1 MHFSTLGS
9 RYRARYRTRWA
20 VVAFSGLMACGAPA
34 PPDET
39 ATDPDRRDL
48 HSYANADRVR
58 VTHVELDLDVSFDD
72 RTLAGSAMLSFDRL
86 DADAGA
92 LVVDT
97 RDLEIDGVE
106 TWSPNGGF
114 EASTYVLGE
123 ADPVLGA
130 PLRIELPPA
139 ATRVR
144 VTYRTRPEATALQ
157 WLGAEQTAGGQ
168 HPFLFTQSQAIH
180 ARSWI
185 PLQDS
190 PGVRVTYGARI
201 RTPPGLRAVM
211 SAANDPDAAPDGDYR
226 LDMRQP
232 IPSYLIALAVGELA
246 FAPLGPRAGVY
257 AEPSVVEA
265 AADEFADTEAMI
277 AATERLYGP
286 YRWERYDLLVLPPS
300 FPFGGMENPRL
311 TFATPTILAG
321 DRSLVSLVA
330 HELAHSWSGNLVT
343 NATWRDFWLNEGV
356 TTYIERRIVEE
367 VFGTRRAEM
376 EAVLGRDVLLA
387 ELDRLDDPDEVLR
400 VDLAGRDP
408 DEGMTQV
415 PYEKG
420 ALLLRHLE
428 ERAGRARFDEFLR
441 GYFDHFAFRS
451 ITTADFVAYVRRH
464 LLDADPAGAAPMAL
478 EAWIDG
484 PGLPADAPQPESDAF
499 GEVERQLAAWTDG
512 TRRAGDIE
520 TAAWTTQEWLHF
532 LSAASSD
539 LSAARMAALD
549 DAFGL
554 TRSGNAEI
562 AHQWLLAAIRAGYR
576 QADDRLEQYLS
587 DIGRRKLIAPLYEAL
602 AATPGGRNRALAIYR
617 RARPGYHPISV
628 DAIDA
633 LLRWDDRDPG

>member
-1 MHFSTLGS
+1 MVASV
-9 RYRARYRTRWA
+9 A
-20 VVAFSGLMACGAPA
+20 VLMACDAPA

-39 ATDPDRRDL
+39 ATDPDRRDR
-48 HSYANADRVR
+48 HSYANADAVR
-58 VTHVELDLDVSFDD
+58 VTHVELDLDVSFTD
-72 RTLAGSAMLSFDRL
+72 RTLRGSAMLSFERVE
-86 DADAGA
+86 ADAGA

-97 RDLEIDGVE
+97 RDLWIDGVE
-106 TWSPNGGF
+106 AWSPRGGF
-114 EASTYVLGE
+114 EAATYLIGD
-123 ADPVLGA
+123 ADPILGA

-144 VTYRTRPEATALQ
+144 IAYRTVPDASALQ
-157 WLGAEQTAGGQ
+157 WLDAEQTAGGR

-211 SAANDPDAAPDGDYR
+211 SAANDPDVPADGDYR

-232 IPSYLIALAVGELA
+232 IPSYLIALAVGELS

-257 AEPSVVEA
+257 AEPSVVDA
-265 AADEFADTEAMI
+265 AAEEFADTEAMM

-286 YRWERYDLLVLPPS
+286 YRWDRYDLLVLPPS

-376 EAVLGRDVLLA
+376 EAVLGRDLLLA
-387 ELDRLDDPDEVLR
+387 ELERLDDADELLH

-408 DEGMTQV
+408 DAGMTQV

-428 ERAGRARFDEFLR
+428 ERTGRARFDEFLR
-441 GYFDHFAFRS
+441 AYFDHFAFRS
-451 ITTADFVAYVRRH
+451 ITTADFVAYVRQH
-464 LLDADPAGAAPMAL
+464 LPDADPDAGTPARL
-478 EAWIDG
+478 EAWIDR
-484 PGLPADAPQPESDAF
+484 PGLPADAPRPASDAF
-499 GEVERQLAAWTDG
+499 DAVERQLAGWTDG
-512 TRRAGDIE
+512 GRRAGEIE
-520 TAAWTTQEWLHF
+520 TASWTTHEWLHF
-532 LSAASSD
+532 LGAASGD
-539 LSAARMAALD
+539 LSAERMAALD
-549 DAFGL
+549 AAFGL
-554 TRSGNAEI
+554 TESRNAEI
-562 AHQWLLAAIRAGYR
+562 AHQWLLAAIRVGYR
-576 QADDRLEQYLS
+576 RADVRLERYLVG
-587 DIGRRKLIAPLYEAL
+587 IGRRKLIAPLYEAL
-602 AATPGGRNRALAIYR
+602 AATPDGRERALAIYR
-617 RARPGYHPISV
+617 RARPGYHPIAA

-633 LLRWDDRDPG
+633 ILHWDERSPGG

>member
-1 MHFSTLGS
+1 MVVP
-9 RYRARYRTRWA
+9 A
-20 VVAFSGLMACGAPA
+20 VAALMACAAPA
-34 PPDET
+34 PPDEE
-39 ATDPDRRDL
+39 ALDPARRDR
-48 HSYANADRVR
+48 HSHANTDAVR
-58 VTHVELDLDVSFDD
+58 VTHVELDLEVSFAD
-72 RTLAGSAMLSFDRL
+72 RMLRGSAMLSFERV
-86 DADAGA
+86 DAGA
-92 LVVDT
+92 GMLVVDT
-97 RDLEIDGVE
+97 RDLAIDAVE
-106 TWSPNGGF
+106 AWSPNGGF
-114 EASTYVLGE
+114 EATTYVLGA

-130 PLRIELPPA
+130 PLRIVLTPA

-144 VTYRTRPEATALQ
+144 VTYRTSPEASALQ
-157 WLGAEQTAGGQ
+157 WLGAAQTAGGE

-211 SAANDPDAAPDGDYR
+211 SAANLPEQAADGDYR

-257 AEPSVVEA
+257 AEPSIVAA

-286 YRWERYDLLVLPPS
+286 YRWDRYDLLVLPPS

-367 VFGTRRAEM
+367 VYGTRRAEM

-387 ELDRLDDPDEVLR
+387 ELDRLDDADEILH

-428 ERAGRARFDEFLR
+428 ERIGRPRFDEFLR

-451 ITTADFVAYVRRH
+451 ITTADFVAYARQH
-464 LLDADPAGAAPMAL
+464 LPDADPSTAATVPL
-478 EAWIDG
+478 EAWIDQ
-484 PGLPADAPQPESDAF
+484 PGLPADAPRPGSDAF
-499 GEVERQLAAWTDG
+499 DAVERQAAAWADG
-512 TRRAGDIE
+512 GQRAGEIE
-520 TAAWTTQEWLHF
+520 TASWTTQEWLHF
-532 LSAASSD
+532 LSVAASD

-554 TRSGNAEI
+554 TGSGNAEI
-562 AHQWLLAAIRAGYR
+562 AHQWLLAAIRAGYGR
-576 QADDRLEQYLS
+576 ADDRLERYLIG
-587 DIGRRKLIAPLYEAL
+587 IGRRKLIAPLYEAL
-602 AATPGGRNRALAIYR
+602 AATPRGRERALAIYR

-633 LLRWDDRDPG
+633 ILRWDERDPE

>member
-1 MHFSTLGS
+1 MT
-9 RYRARYRTRWA
+9 
-20 VVAFSGLMACGAPA
+20 ACGAPPPPAEQA
-34 PPDET
+34 P
-39 ATDPDRRDL
+39 DPDRRDL
-48 HSYANADRVR
+48 HSHANAEAVR
-58 VTHVELDLDVSFDD
+58 VTHAELDLDVSFAD
-72 RTLAGSAMLSFDRL
+72 RVLAGAAMLSFDRV
-86 DADAGA
+86 DPDAGA
-92 LVVDT
+92 LVLDT
-97 RDLEIDGVE
+97 RDLAIEGVE

-114 EASTYVLGE
+114 EAATYVLGD

-144 VTYRTRPEATALQ
+144 VTYRTSPDASALQ

-211 SAANDPDAAPDGDYR
+211 SAANDPDAEPDGDYR

-232 IPSYLIALAVGELA
+232 IPSYLIALAVGDLA
-246 FAPLGPRAGVY
+246 FAPLGPRSGVY
-257 AEPSVVEA
+257 AEPSVVDA
-265 AADEFADTEAMI
+265 AAAEFADTEAMM

-286 YRWERYDLLVLPPS
+286 YRWDRYDLLVLPPS

-376 EAVLGRDVLLA
+376 EAVLGRDVLRA
-387 ELDRLDDPDEVLR
+387 ELDRLEDADQVLH

-420 ALLLRHLE
+420 ALLLRRLE
-428 ERAGRARFDEFLR
+428 GRAGRERFDEFLR
-441 GYFDHFAFRS
+441 SYFEHFAFRS
-451 ITTADFVAYVRRH
+451 ITTADFVAYVREH
-464 LLDADPAGAAPMAL
+464 LPEADPSAGPPVSL
-478 EAWIDG
+478 EAWIEQ
-484 PGLPADAPQPESDAF
+484 PGLPADAPQPASDAF
-499 GEVERQLAAWTDG
+499 AEVERQAAAWREG
-512 TRRAGDIE
+512 RRRAGEIE
-520 TAAWTTQEWLHF
+520 TGSWTTQEWLHF
-532 LSAASSD
+532 LGAASAD
-539 LSAARMAALD
+539 LNAERMAALD
-549 DAFGL
+549 GAFRL
-554 TRSGNAEI
+554 TGSGNAEI

-576 QADDRLEQYLS
+576 RADDRLERYLTG
-587 DIGRRKLIAPLYEAL
+587 IGRRKLIAPLYEAL
-602 AATPGGRNRALAIYR
+602 AATPGGRDRALAIYR

-628 DAIDA
+628 DAVDA
-633 LLRWDDRDPG
+633 LLDWDQRSPR

>member
-1 MHFSTLGS
+1 MHPLPFGFRHGACWTALVS
-9 RYRARYRTRWA
+9 AA
-20 VVAFSGLMACGAPA
+20 GLMACGAPA
-34 PPDET
+34 PPDEM
-39 ATDPDRRDL
+39 ATDFDRRDH
-48 HSYANADRVR
+48 HSYANPEAVR
-58 VTHVELDLDVSFDD
+58 VTHVELDLEVSFAD
-72 RTLAGSAMLSFDRL
+72 RTLRGSAMLSFERVEP
-86 DADAGA
+86 DAAS

-97 RDLEIDGVE
+97 RDLHVDGVE
-106 TWSPNGGF
+106 AWSPNGGF
-114 EASTYVLGE
+114 EATTYLVGD
-123 ADPVLGA
+123 ADPILGA

-144 VTYRTRPEATALQ
+144 ITYRTSPLASALQ
-157 WLGAEQTAGGQ
+157 WLDAEQTAGGQ
-168 HPFLFTQSQAIH
+168 QPFLFTQSQAIH

-211 SAANDPDAAPDGDYR
+211 SAANDPEAPADGDYR

-232 IPSYLIALAVGELA
+232 IPSYLIALAAGDLA

-257 AEPSVVEA
+257 AEPSVIDA
-265 AADEFADTEAMI
+265 AAAEFADTEAMM

-286 YRWERYDLLVLPPS
+286 YRWDRYDLLVLPPS

-376 EAVLGRDVLLA
+376 EAALGRDVLLA
-387 ELDRLDDPDEVLR
+387 ELDRLDDADELLH

-428 ERAGRARFDEFLR
+428 EQAGRGRFDEFLR

-451 ITTADFVAYVRRH
+451 ITTADFVAYVREH
-464 LLDADPAGAAPMAL
+464 LAGGDPPAGAPGGL
-478 EAWIDG
+478 EAWIDQ
-484 PGLPADAPQPESDAF
+484 PGLPADAPQPVSDAF
-499 GEVERQLAAWTDG
+499 AEVERQLAAWADG
-512 TRRAGDIE
+512 GRRAGEIE
-520 TAAWTTQEWLHF
+520 TASWTTHEWLHF
-532 LSAASSD
+532 LGAASPD
-539 LSAARMAALD
+539 LSAERMAALD

-554 TRSGNAEI
+554 TESRNAEI
-562 AHQWLLAAIRAGYR
+562 AHQWLLAAIRAGYGR
-576 QADDRLEQYLS
+576 ADARLERYLVG
-587 DIGRRKLIAPLYEAL
+587 IGRRKLIAPLYEAL
-602 AATPGGRNRALAIYR
+602 AATPGGRERALGIYR

-633 LLRWDDRDPG
+633 ILGWEERSPG

>member
-1 MHFSTLGS
+1 MPPSSFSFRFG
-9 RYRARYRTRWA
+9 ARRA
-20 VVAFSGLMACGAPA
+20 VVVAVAGLMACAAPA
-34 PPDET
+34 PPDGT
-39 ATDPDRRDL
+39 AADPDRRDR
-48 HSYANADRVR
+48 HSHANADAVR

-86 DADAGA
+86 DAGAGS

-97 RDLEIDGVE
+97 RELAIDGVE
-106 TWSPNGGF
+106 AWSPTGGF
-114 EASTYVLGE
+114 EATTYVLGD

-144 VTYRTRPEATALQ
+144 ITYRTSPESSALQ

-190 PGVRVTYGARI
+190 PGVRVTYGARV

-211 SAANDPDAAPDGDYR
+211 SAANDAGAAPDGDYR

-232 IPSYLIALAVGELA
+232 IPSYLIALAVGHLA

-257 AEPSVVEA
+257 AEPSVVES

-286 YRWERYDLLVLPPS
+286 YRWDRYDLLVLPPS

-343 NATWRDFWLNEGV
+343 NATWRDFWLNEGF
-356 TTYIERRIVEE
+356 TTYIERRILEE
-367 VFGTRRAEM
+367 VYGTRRAEM
-376 EAVLGRDVLLA
+376 EAVLGRDVLLE
-387 ELDRLDDPDEVLR
+387 ELDRLDDADEILH

-428 ERAGRARFDEFLR
+428 ERTGRARFDEFLR

-464 LLDADPAGAAPMAL
+464 LPNAEPDAGAPVRLA
-478 EAWIDG
+478 AWIDE
-484 PGLPADAPQPESDAF
+484 PGLPADAPRPESDAF
-499 GEVERQLAAWTDG
+499 GAVERQLAAWTVG
-512 TRRAGDIE
+512 RQRAADIE

-532 LSAASSD
+532 LSAAASD
-539 LSAARMAALD
+539 LSADRMGALD

-576 QADDRLEQYLS
+576 RADDRLQRYLTG
-587 DIGRRKLIAPLYEAL
+587 IGRRKLIAPLYEAL
-602 AATPGGRNRALAIYR
+602 AATPGGRDRALAIYR

-633 LLRWDDRDPG
+633 ILRWNERDPG

>member
-1 MHFSTLGS
+1 MHPLPFGF
-9 RYRARYRTRWA
+9 RHGAGWA
-20 VVAFSGLMACGAPA
+20 ALVSAAGLMACSAPA

-39 ATDPDRRDL
+39 ATDPDRRDH
-48 HSYANADRVR
+48 HSYANPEAVR
-58 VTHVELDLDVSFDD
+58 VTHVELDLEVSFAD
-72 RTLAGSAMLSFDRL
+72 RTLQGSAMLTFERVEP
-86 DADAGA
+86 DAAA

-97 RDLEIDGVE
+97 RDLRIDGVE
-106 TWSPNGGF
+106 AWSPSGGF
-114 EASTYVLGE
+114 EATTYLFGA
-123 ADPVLGA
+123 ADPILGA

-144 VTYRTRPEATALQ
+144 VSYRTSPEASALQ
-157 WLGAEQTAGGQ
+157 WLDPGQTAGGQ

-211 SAANDPDAAPDGDYR
+211 SAANDPEAPADGDYH

-232 IPSYLIALAVGELA
+232 IPSYLIALAVGDLA

-257 AEPSVVEA
+257 AEPSVVDA
-265 AADEFADTEAMI
+265 AAAEFADTEAMM

-286 YRWERYDLLVLPPS
+286 YRWDRYDLLVLPPS

-356 TTYIERRIVEE
+356 TTYLERRIVEE
-367 VFGTRRAEM
+367 VFGARRAEM
-376 EAVLGRDVLLA
+376 EAVLGLDVLLA
-387 ELDRLDDPDEVLR
+387 DLDRLDDADELLH

-420 ALLLRHLE
+420 ALLLQHLE
-428 ERAGRARFDEFLR
+428 EQAGRARFDEFLR

-451 ITTADFVAYVRRH
+451 ITTADFVAYVREH
-464 LLDADPAGAAPMAL
+464 LAGGDPPAGTPVRL
-478 EAWIDG
+478 EAWIDR
-484 PGLPADAPQPESDAF
+484 PGLPADAPRPASDAF
-499 GEVERQLAAWTDG
+499 GAVERQLAAWTDG
-512 TRRAGDIE
+512 SRRAGEIE
-520 TAAWTTQEWLHF
+520 TGSWTTQEWLHF
-532 LSAASSD
+532 LNAASGD
-539 LSAARMAALD
+539 LRAERMAELD

-554 TRSGNAEI
+554 TGSGNAEI
-562 AHQWLLAAIRAGYR
+562 AHQWLLAAVRAGYGR
-576 QADDRLEQYLS
+576 ADDRLERYLLG
-587 DIGRRKLIAPLYEAL
+587 IGRRKLIAPLYEAL
-602 AATPGGRNRALAIYR
+602 AAAPGGRERALAIYR

-633 LLRWDDRDPG
+633 ILGWNERSPG